1 MAICGFAD
9 KLTEDFFYS
18 GIVPRTAGWRS
29 VADIAARKLDYLD
42 YAAALSDLAAP
53 PGNRL
58 EALSGRL
65 DGFHSIRINRQW
77 RLVFCWTEDGPGQV
91 SLVDYHR

>member
-18 GIVPRTAGWRS
+18 GIAPHSVGWRF
-29 VADIAARKLDYLD
+29 VAQIAARKLDYLD
-42 YAAALSDLAAP
+42 YAATLSDLAAP

-58 EALSGRL
+58 EALYGTL

-77 RLVFCWTEDGPGQV
+77 RLVFRWTEDGPDQV
-91 SLVDYHR
+91 SLIDYHR

>member
-29 VADIAARKLDYLD
+29 VANIAARKLDYLD
-42 YAAALSDLAAP
+42 Y
-53 PGNRL
+53 
-58 EALSGRL
+58 
-65 DGFHSIRINRQW
+65 
-77 RLVFCWTEDGPGQV
+77 
-91 SLVDYHR
+91 